1 MAAPDV
7 LQLQG
12 VCRVFPR
19 DVGESAAAIWREM
32 LLPRGWL
39 PRAGAHGLPALD
51 GVDLAVPAGRCVGV
65 LGAHRSGKSTLA
77 AIAAGVLAP
86 TSGRVRRPRRCVLV
100 ARPTAGF
107 KPGLT
112 VRENLRLLGVL
123 HGLSGDPLARLLE
136 EVLARCGVGSAQA
149 DAATGNLSP
158 QVVRPL
164 ALGLLLGLPA
174 DLLVVDG
181 ITAAGSGDLR
191 WLLHGQLRE
200 RLSTGTALVLSADA
214 LFLREVAACVHLLER
229 GRLAGPFAPGEIL
242 GLYPPWLPGELA
254 DDVTHDLVQD
264 AGPDTVVDA
273 LEEAAQAGTPRAAVG
288 RTAALAL
295 DDTED
300 GALPAMPWQL
310 LGVRVDGEAFCH
322 AQASLLRRPGERMR
336 VELDLRPA
344 RCLHYAGGR
353 FELHGGSSGLP
364 VGRWDALSPGI
375 LLQAGERACLRLDL
389 RVPDAGEDF
398 CGLSFTP
405 AWRGPRYP
413 PGHRLKVLIYGVG
426 RRHARAGPPRLDIT
440 CLSFETERNASHVPA
455 PASVAAPAPAQG
467 QPAAR
472 QVG

>member
-12 VCRVFPR
+12 VGRVFPR

-32 LLPRGWL
+32 LLPRRWL
-39 PRAGAHGLPALD
+39 PRAGAHGLHALD

-181 ITAAGSGDLR
+181 VTAAGTGDLR

-242 GLYPPWLPGELA
+242 GLYPPWLPGEVA
-254 DDVTHDLVQD
+254 DDATHDLVQD
-264 AGPDTVVDA
+264 GVVDA
-273 LEEAAQAGTPRAAVG
+273 LEEAARGASSPAAMGTIATPTLEDAQ
-288 RTAALAL
+288 
-295 DDTED
+295 DD
-300 GALPAMPWQL
+300 ALPAVPWQL
-310 LGVRVDGEAFCH
+310 LGVQVDGEAFCH
-322 AQASLLRRPGERMR
+322 AQVSLLRRPGERMR
-336 VELDLRPA
+336 VELDLRST
-344 RCLHYAGGR
+344 RRLHYAGGR

-364 VGRWDALSPGI
+364 VGRWDALAPETRV
-375 LLQAGERACLRLDL
+375 QAGERARLSFDL

-405 AWRGPRYP
+405 AWGGAQYP
-413 PGHRLKVLIYGVG
+413 QSHRLKVLIYGVG
-426 RRHARAGPPRLDIT
+426 HRHARAGPPRLDIT

-455 PASVAAPAPAQG
+455 PAPVAAPATAQG